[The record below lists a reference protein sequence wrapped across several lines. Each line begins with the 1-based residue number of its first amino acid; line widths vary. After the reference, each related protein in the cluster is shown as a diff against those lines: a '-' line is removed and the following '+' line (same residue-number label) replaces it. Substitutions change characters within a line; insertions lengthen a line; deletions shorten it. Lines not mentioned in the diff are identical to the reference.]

1 MKKKVITLILL
12 LSINSNIFA
21 QSNKGLAEYGIQ
33 IPLLVAGFFG
43 ALLSVTKE
51 GKTLKQN
58 VLTVV
63 TGAFS
68 STYLTPFILEL
79 FNYTSPSAFAFF
91 GFIVG
96 SSSIKVVDFVTNK
109 FFNTDD
115 SGRT

>member
-1 MKKKVITLILL
+1 MAIFLTTMTANAGQ
-12 LSINSNIFA
+12 NS
-21 QSNKGLAEYGIQ
+21 KGLAEYGIQ

-51 GKTLKQN
+51 GKSFKQN
-58 VLTVV
+58 ALTLL

-79 FNYTSPSAFAFF
+79 FNFTSPSAFAFF

-96 SSSIKVVDFVTNK
+96 SSSIKIVDWTTNK
-109 FFNTDD
+109 FFKDD
-115 SGRT
+115 SGHA

>member
-1 MKKKVITLILL
+1 MNKKGISAAVFLTTVTA
-12 LSINSNIFA
+12 NA
-21 QSNKGLAEYGIQ
+21 EQTGKGLADYGIQ

-58 VLTVV
+58 ILTLV

-79 FNYTSPSAFAFF
+79 FNFTSPSAFAFF

-96 SSSIKVVDFVTNK
+96 SSSIKIVDWTTNK
-109 FFNTDD
+109 FFKDD
-115 SGRT
+115 AGHT

>member
-1 MKKKVITLILL
+1 MNKRITTITLAF
-12 LSINSNIFA
+12 SGFA
-21 QSNKGLAEYGIQ
+21 AFAGQTAKGLAEYGIQ

-58 VLTVV
+58 ALTLL

-79 FNYTSPSAFAFF
+79 FNFTSPSAFAFF

-96 SSSIKVVDFVTNK
+96 SSSIKIVDFATDK
-109 FFNTDD
+109 FFKK
-115 SGRT
+115 